1 MSESSVLEQPKI
13 KVSKRPAI
21 QNKVDEKT
29 NQLRNLLPNTND
41 KTLNVLARKL
51 TADEVRIE
59 RLREEARKVNIDSL
73 TGLKN
78 RKGFEQE
85 LRKVFSVAKRYYR
98 PVSVLYIDLDD
109 MRTVNNTHG
118 HRAGDKLL
126 KKTADI
132 ILKTFREADIIARL
146 TGECT
151 AARIGG
157 DEFAVI
163 LPETSA
169 ENALI
174 AGERLREAIES
185 QLATSMSEY
194 IKNGQLL
201 TISMGCTGYPD
212 SNCNTPEELQHQAD
226 TALYNSKRTPE
237 GIPVKNRVTLYKKGM
252 TMPENKSEI
261 TQPDTPEPAKI

>member
-85 LRKVFSVAKRYYR
+85 LRKVFSVAHIERKPLGKYFERIVCNLWVRKYEETIFKFWYKIT
-98 PVSVLYIDLDD
+98 SY
-109 MRTVNNTHG
+109 NKGN
-118 HRAGDKLL
+118 
-126 KKTADI
+126 
-132 ILKTFREADIIARL
+132 IAYL
-146 TGECT
+146 
-151 AARIGG
+151 
-157 DEFAVI
+157 
-163 LPETSA
+163 
-169 ENALI
+169 
-174 AGERLREAIES
+174 
-185 QLATSMSEY
+185 
-194 IKNGQLL
+194 
-201 TISMGCTGYPD
+201 
-212 SNCNTPEELQHQAD
+212 
-226 TALYNSKRTPE
+226 
-237 GIPVKNRVTLYKKGM
+237 
-252 TMPENKSEI
+252 
-261 TQPDTPEPAKI
+261 